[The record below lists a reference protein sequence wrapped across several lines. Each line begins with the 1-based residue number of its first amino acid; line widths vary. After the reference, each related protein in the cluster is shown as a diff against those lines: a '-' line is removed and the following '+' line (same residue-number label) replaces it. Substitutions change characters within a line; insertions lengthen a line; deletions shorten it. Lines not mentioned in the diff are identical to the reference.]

1 MALSPEAR
9 EARCRT
15 LIDAAHALVRETG
28 GAGFSMRQLAERA
41 GVSPATPYNLL
52 GSKSEVLRRVV
63 QDEFA
68 SFAERLADL
77 PPQPPL
83 DRLLAAIDL
92 IAVHYA
98 AEPDFYR
105 GFYAAMIGVEAN
117 PLRDVMSEEGQHLWG
132 ELVGAALTSGELA
145 SLVSLDV
152 LTGLL
157 LRTVASSVEAWLAEG
172 WEAQRF
178 AAELRTA
185 SRLLVLG
192 LVSDERAAALRD
204 QLRAGPR

>member
-68 SFAERLADL
+68 SFAARLADL

-92 IAVHYA
+92 IAVHYS

-145 SLVSLDV
+145 PLVSLDV

-172 WEAQRF
+172 WEAGRF
-178 AAELRTA
+178 AAEMRTA
-185 SRLLVLG
+185 SRLMVLG
-192 LVSDERAAALRD
+192 LVSEERAAALRD